1 MHNKQEKSLHEQ
13 ADLAE
18 KQRDL
23 QLLNSRLAQE

>member
-1 MHNKQEKSLHEQ
+1 MHNKQEKSLREQ

-23 QLLNSRLAQE
+23 QLLNQRLAQE